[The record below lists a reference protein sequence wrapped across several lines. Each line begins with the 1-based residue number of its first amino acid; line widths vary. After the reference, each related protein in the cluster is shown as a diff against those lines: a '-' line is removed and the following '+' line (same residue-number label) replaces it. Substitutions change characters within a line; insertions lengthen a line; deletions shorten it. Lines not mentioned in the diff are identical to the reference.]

1 MAFRVTNQ
9 MMSQRMLENLW
20 ASMRRLDKWN
30 QQLST
35 GRRISLP
42 SDDPADTETAMRLR
56 TLLREGEQYM
66 RNVDDALAWLE
77 ATDAALNHATQ
88 VLQRARELIIYGGNG
103 TLTDEARQALATE
116 MNQLIHDLFAVANTK
131 HGQRYLFA
139 GENTLIRPFEA
150 ILEEPA
156 DPSSPVGNFQS
167 HPVEDFV
174 YHGTRYEPADGFD
187 GLELEIEAG
196 NTLRYNIFGNDVFE
210 PIFDVLIAVREHL
223 ENGNLNDLTGD
234 DLRKF
239 DEAMDNLLRWR
250 AEVGARVN
258 RLELVRER
266 LSQNQVNLEKLSAE
280 VEGID
285 IAEVIMRLK
294 MEENVYRA
302 ALGAGARIIQPTLL
316 DFLT

>member
-156 DPSSPVGNFQS
+156 DPSSPVVDFQ
-167 HPVEDFV
+167 

>member
-56 TLLREGEQYM
+56 TLLREGEQYV

-150 ILEEPA
+150 ILEEPD
-156 DPSSPVGNFQS
+156 DPSSPVGNFQ
-167 HPVEDFV
+167 

>member
-210 PIFDVLIAVREHL
+210 PIFEVLIAVRKDL
-223 ENGNLNDLTGD
+223 ENGNLKDLTED
-234 DLRKF
+234 DLGNF

>member
-156 DPSSPVGNFQS
+156 DPSSPVGNFQ
-167 HPVEDFV
+167 

>member
-139 GENTLIRPFEA
+139 GENTLIRPFEV
-150 ILEEPA
+150 ILEEPD
-156 DPSSPVGNFQS
+156 DPSSPV
-167 HPVEDFV
+167 VDFE

-234 DLRKF
+234 DLRNF

>member
-156 DPSSPVGNFQS
+156 DPSSPVGNFQ
-167 HPVEDFV
+167 

-234 DLRKF
+234 DLRNF

>member
-150 ILEEPA
+150 ILEEPD
-156 DPSSPVGNFQS
+156 DPNSPVGNFQ
-167 HPVEDFV
+167 

>member
-210 PIFDVLIAVREHL
+210 PIFEVLIAVREHL

>member
-150 ILEEPA
+150 ILEKPD
-156 DPSSPVGNFQS
+156 DPSSPVGNFR
-167 HPVEDFV
+167 
-174 YHGTRYEPADGFD
+174 YHGTRYDPADGFD

-196 NTLRYNIFGNDVFE
+196 NTLRYNIFGNDVFA
-210 PIFDVLIAVREHL
+210 PIFEVLIAVRKDL
-223 ENGNLNDLTGD
+223 ENGNLKDLTGD

>member
-56 TLLREGEQYM
+56 TLLREGEQYV

-139 GENTLIRPFEA
+139 GENTLIRPFEV
-150 ILEEPA
+150 ILRDQT
-156 DPSSPVGNFQS
+156 DPSSPVVGFQ
-167 HPVEDFV
+167 

-234 DLRKF
+234 DLRNF

>member
-156 DPSSPVGNFQS
+156 DPSSPVGNFQY
-167 HPVEDFV
+167 HPVVGFE
-174 YHGTRYEPADGFD
+174 YHGTRYADGFD
-187 GLELEIEAG
+187 GLELEIVAG
-196 NTLRYNIFGNDVFE
+196 NTLRYNIFGDDVFE
-210 PIFDVLIAVREHL
+210 PIFRVLIAAREHL
-223 ENGNLNDLTGD
+223 ENGNLKDLTGD
-234 DLRKF
+234 DLGNF

-266 LSQNQVNLEKLSAE
+266 LSQNQVNLEKL
-280 VEGID
+280 
-285 IAEVIMRLK
+285 
-294 MEENVYRA
+294 
-302 ALGAGARIIQPTLL
+302 
-316 DFLT
+316 

>member
-139 GENTLIRPFEA
+139 GENTLIRPFEV
-150 ILEEPA
+150 ILGEPA
-156 DPSSPVGNFQS
+156 DPGSPVGNFQY
-167 HPVEDFV
+167 HPVVGFV
-174 YHGTRYEPADGFD
+174 YHGTRYADGFD

-210 PIFDVLIAVREHL
+210 PIFDVLIAVRKDL
-223 ENGNLNDLTGD
+223 ENGNLDDLTGD
-234 DLRKF
+234 DLGKF

>member
-150 ILEEPA
+150 ILE
-156 DPSSPVGNFQS
+156 DP
-167 HPVEDFV
+167 D
-174 YHGTRYEPADGFD
+174 
-187 GLELEIEAG
+187 
-196 NTLRYNIFGNDVFE
+196 
-210 PIFDVLIAVREHL
+210 
-223 ENGNLNDLTGD
+223 
-234 DLRKF
+234 
-239 DEAMDNLLRWR
+239 
-250 AEVGARVN
+250 
-258 RLELVRER
+258 
-266 LSQNQVNLEKLSAE
+266 
-280 VEGID
+280 
-285 IAEVIMRLK
+285 
-294 MEENVYRA
+294 
-302 ALGAGARIIQPTLL
+302 
-316 DFLT
+316 

>member
-150 ILEEPA
+150 ILEEPD
-156 DPSSPVGNFQS
+156 DPNSPVGNFQ
-167 HPVEDFV
+167 

-223 ENGNLNDLTGD
+223 ENGNLDDLTGD
-234 DLRKF
+234 DLGKF

>member
-139 GENTLIRPFEA
+139 GENTLIRPFEV
-150 ILEEPA
+150 ILRDQT
-156 DPSSPVGNFQS
+156 DPSSPVVGFQ
-167 HPVEDFV
+167 

>member
-150 ILEEPA
+150 ILEKPD
-156 DPSSPVGNFQS
+156 DPSSPVGNFQ
-167 HPVEDFV
+167 

-210 PIFDVLIAVREHL
+210 PIFEVLIAVRKDL
-223 ENGNLNDLTGD
+223 ENGNLKDLTGD
-234 DLRKF
+234 DLAKF
-239 DEAMDNLLRWR
+239 DKAMDNLLRWR

>member
-56 TLLREGEQYM
+56 TLLREGEQYV

-150 ILEEPA
+150 ILEEPD
-156 DPSSPVGNFQS
+156 DPNSPVGNFQ
-167 HPVEDFV
+167 

-234 DLRKF
+234 DLRNF

>member
-139 GENTLIRPFEA
+139 GENTLIRPFEV
-150 ILEEPA
+150 ILRDQT
-156 DPSSPVGNFQS
+156 DPSSPVVGFQ
-167 HPVEDFV
+167 

-234 DLRKF
+234 DLRNF

>member
-56 TLLREGEQYM
+56 TLLREGEQYV

-156 DPSSPVGNFQS
+156 DPSSPVVDFQ
-167 HPVEDFV
+167 

-234 DLRKF
+234 DL
-239 DEAMDNLLRWR
+239 
-250 AEVGARVN
+250 
-258 RLELVRER
+258 
-266 LSQNQVNLEKLSAE
+266 
-280 VEGID
+280 
-285 IAEVIMRLK
+285 
-294 MEENVYRA
+294 
-302 ALGAGARIIQPTLL
+302 
-316 DFLT
+316 